1 MASDLA
7 LSALHFPAVPPQPP
21 APSFVGALKNIGR
34 GLYQKTAKFAGY
46 KAAYATNTT
55 TVSGRTGSNM
65 NSTFAQLQRVAM
77 NWTAEDIFKNSSI
90 GSAYIGARI
99 NYCSSQMT
107 YIPAT
112 GDPGL
117 DAELKAC
124 LHGDDGHGGVF
135 ASMGVDCSMQD
146 AFSRTADLETPIR
159 GDAGLI
165 WYDDGSGL
173 RLMEFSADQLGEPYQ
188 YTLPRATSLGFVNG
202 HMEEVSGTDL
212 VYYCGRFFRGPDC
225 VAYRIYERTN
235 AWYSMPTIYPA
246 HDVIYFRDPASF
258 RGIRG
263 MTKFATA
270 IQHMEKGETLFQTG
284 MDAAMRQ
291 AKTALKIQNNSGGP
305 TGNYEEDMN
314 YEDGMITYRER
325 IPNGPLTEYYY
336 TGDTA
341 EFCSPD
347 SPGPELI
354 QGVETSDERV
364 AIALWLNYAFLIS
377 CTKVGG
383 APSRLEIEK
392 AEKELTRIQRCIHRP
407 RLKRISATVIL
418 DLVRRKTFPSNNP
431 RITNGTWQLP
441 LPPSVDAFYDCKENI
456 AMKREGLEA
465 PQDIIAETNRNPD
478 DVIEKKKQWAIKVA
492 IASQD
497 ANRELKKL
505 GYDATVTQADIGVIS
520 DNPQQGAAAENI
532 DKGKTATGSPTA
544 KQMAR
549 MALAILAGEHDVSGE
564 DRADDGK
571 WTSGGGGGSKALVPT
586 KSVPHESGKGN
597 KLVHPTSGIDLP
609 EHIKALKLPPAWTDV
624 KINPDANA
632 DLLAQG
638 KDAKG
643 RLQSVYSDSH
653 NMRTAAAKFSRIR
666 ELIQKRDK
674 IFAQNTANLK
684 SDDANTRENA
694 AVSQL
699 IHSTGIRPGSD
710 SDTGAKKKA
719 YGATT
724 LLGKH
729 VATDEN
735 GNVILKFVGK
745 KGVDLS
751 IPVTDSQV
759 ADMLKE
765 RALKAGSDGKLFDT
779 DDVKLRDYTHTLD
792 GGGFKTKDFRTL
804 KGTLTAMDQ
813 IKMLPAPKNEKEY
826 KSAVK
831 KVATEVSQKLGNTP
845 AIALQA
851 YIDPTVFSG
860 WQEWRK
866 AA

>member
-1 MASDLA
+1 MVSDLYA
-7 LSALHFPAVPPQPP
+7 PVPIVPTSPV
-21 APSFVGALKNIGR
+21 ASFSNALKNIGR

-46 KAAYATNTT
+46 RAAFQTNTT
-55 TVSGRTGSNM
+55 TVGGRVGSNM
-65 NSTFAQLQRVAM
+65 NSTAAQLQRSAM
-77 NWTAEDIFKNSSI
+77 NWTAEDVFKNSCI
-90 GSAYIGARI
+90 ASAYIGART

-117 DAELKAC
+117 DKELREY
-124 LHGDDGHGGVF
+124 LQGDDGHGGVF
-135 ASMGVDCSMQD
+135 STMGVDCSMQD

-159 GDAGLI
+159 GDAVMI
-165 WYDDGSGL
+165 WYDDGEGL
-173 RLMEFSADQLGEPYQ
+173 RLMEASADQIGEPYQ
-188 YTLPRATSLGFVNG
+188 YTLPRLCSLRRLSNG
-202 HMEEVSGTDL
+202 TWEEAAGTDL

-235 AWYSMPTIYPA
+235 SWYALPTIYMA
-246 HDVIYFRDPASF
+246 YDVIYFRDPSSF

-270 IQHMEKGETLFQTG
+270 LPHMEKGEALFQTG
-284 MDAAMRQ
+284 MDAAQRQ
-291 AKTALKIQNNSGGP
+291 ARTALKIQNNMGGP
-305 TGNYEEDMN
+305 ISGASVYTDEGGI
-314 YEDGMITYRER
+314 YEDGQITYRER

-354 QGVETSDERV
+354 AGVETSDERV

-392 AEKELTRIQRCIHRP
+392 AEKEFTRIQTKIHRP
-407 RLKRISATVIL
+407 RLKRISNTVIL
-418 DLVRRKTFPSNNP
+418 DAVRRVVFSNKPN
-431 RITNGTWQLP
+431 ITRGRWMLP
-441 LPPSVDAFYDCKENI
+441 LPPSVDAFYDAKENI

-465 PQDIIAETNRNPD
+465 PQDIIAETNRDAD
-478 DVIEKKKQWAIKVA
+478 DVIRKKKEWAIKVS
-492 IASQD
+492 IAAED
-497 ANRELKKL
+497 ANRELIKL
-505 GYDATVTQADIGVIS
+505 GYKPNVTTADIGVIS
-520 DNPQQGAAAENI
+520 DNPQQGAAAQNLEQ
-532 DKGKTATGSPTA
+532 GKTATGDPDSGKTA
-544 KQMAR
+544 K
-549 MALAILAGEHDVSGE
+549 MALALLAEAHDVTGE
-564 DRADDGK
+564 NRDDSGK
-571 WTSGGGGGSKALVPT
+571 WSSGGGSGSKALVPT
-586 KSVPHESGKGN
+586 KRVGEGKES
-597 KLVHPTSGIDLP
+597 KLVHPDNGAELP
-609 EHIKALKLPPAWTDV
+609 EHIKALKLPLAWTDV
-624 KINPDANA
+624 KINPDSKA

-666 ELIQKRDK
+666 ELLTKRDK
-674 IFAQNTANLK
+674 IFAQNSANLQ
-684 SDDANTRENA
+684 SADANTKENA

-724 LLGKH
+724 LQGQH
-729 VATDEN
+729 VTQDKD
-735 GNVILKFVGK
+735 GNVVLKFTGK

-751 IPVTDSQV
+751 IPITDSQV
-759 ADMLKE
+759 ATMLLE
-765 RALKAGSDGKLFDT
+765 RKKAAGDTGKLFNT
-779 DDVKLRDYTHTLD
+779 DDSKLRDYTHTLD

-804 KGTLTAMDQ
+804 KGTSTAIDQ
-813 IKMLPAPKNEKEY
+813 IKALPSPKNEKEY
-826 KSAVK
+826 KAAVK
-831 KVATEVSQKLGNTP
+831 KVATAVSQKLGNTP

-860 WQEWRK
+860 WQGWRQ